1 MVNIPATKNGAYF
14 LYSFAVPDFLG
25 HPHVAWPFPHP
36 RCLNPKS
43 SIARNLSWHTA
54 RRSAIAPKSLHRS
67 WQEVTGW
74 LRSIGGKHTFET
86 NNQCWLV
93 VLTILKNMKVNGKDD
108 PIYYG
113 KNVWNHQPEWR
124 VEVSGSVFFLSYVCL
139 CIECH
144 IVPRLWIYASRKIM
158 KHIGLSCSRLS

>member
-1 MVNIPATKNGAYF
+1 MAHIFVQFCGPRFFGTSPCGLA
-14 LYSFAVPDFLG
+14 
-25 HPHVAWPFPHP
+25 FPHP

-54 RRSAIAPKSLHRS
+54 RRSAIAPKSSHRS

-74 LRSIGGKHTFET
+74 LRSIVGKNTFET

-113 KNVWNHQPEWR
+113 NKMFETTNQSGVLRFR
-124 VEVSGSVFFLSYVCL
+124 VQFFLSYVCL

-144 IVPRLWIYASRKIM
+144 IVPRLWI
-158 KHIGLSCSRLS
+158 